1 MTRRSPPRRRAKST
15 AALSSRSSK
24 IRTATAGSTPI
35 SSTQDGKVGKL
46 IESRVEGSGDE
57 AAAPG
62 KTQLAQAPA
71 VPQALQS
78 PQMAAYPDRPAPA
91 AAAPRAGASYPSLQY
106 GAIESTGPV
115 VSTRPL
121 DLVALATSYADAVSA
136 VEIAKAK
143 LAEAVQTLTD
153 QGQARQLNVHR
164 VAVEAL
170 RKERLLRRIAEVA
183 AAGTKQQY
191 ERAVKLHTTGAI
203 AAEEMEEIQS
213 RL

>member
-1 MTRRSPPRRRAKST
+1 MRWRSARRSAS
-15 AALSSRSSK
+15 
-24 IRTATAGSTPI
+24 
-35 SSTQDGKVGKL
+35 
-46 IESRVEGSGDE
+46 
-57 AAAPG
+57 
-62 KTQLAQAPA
+62 PA
-71 VPQALQS
+71 VASDGGIPGPTRAGC
-78 PQMAAYPDRPAPA
+78 R
-91 AAAPRAGASYPSLQY
+91 APRAGASYPSLQY

-143 LAEAVQTLTD
+143 LAETEQTLTD

-164 VAVEAL
+164 VAVESAL

-213 RL
+213 RLEILKHILDANGSESKPAAP